1 MLARPSTAAFPFLR
15 LDPLAAVLRANQC
28 KCVNELT
35 KSLRTHSAESAR
47 AALPAAGMARD
58 QGGGSCLAG
67 RFSAGLCGGR
77 IPQLRPNQGRMHES
91 SRVSPLHR
99 VTRENPWGFL
109 RPNLTKM
116 KLFMPDRR
124 DVTLVGLIV
133 VSNEGPRVARSSQPW
148 ALAVES
154 RWDSLPWDGRTED
167 GGFAVAGA
175 QFEIRG
181 GVGDEEEAAGGEVAA
196 AAFDG
201 AFEYGEDGESVG
213 GVAVFRAGKVPFLD
227 SEVFALHEG
236 LAFMGRENRGL
247 DVVEVDRGE
256 RFFDVQ
262 VTGPAIKADAV
273 PVEDPIG
280 GVGVLLDL
288 DDHVS
293 PADGVDPTA
302 RDEDGVTFFHG
313 HFVDLLGDVA
323 IAQGLLEGVA
333 GHSAFSGR
341 RRGRYRA
348 GRP

>member
-133 VSNEGPRVARSSQPW
+133 VSNEGPRVARS
-148 ALAVES
+148 ATL
-154 RWDSLPWDGRTED
+154 
-167 GGFAVAGA
+167 GFGCG
-175 QFEIRG
+175 IP
-181 GVGDEEEAAGGEVAA
+181 VGLLTLGWS
-196 AAFDG
+196 
-201 AFEYGEDGESVG
+201 YGERRLRRCG
-213 GVAVFRAGKVPFLD
+213 GAV
-227 SEVFALHEG
+227 
-236 LAFMGRENRGL
+236 
-247 DVVEVDRGE
+247 
-256 RFFDVQ
+256 
-262 VTGPAIKADAV
+262 
-273 PVEDPIG
+273 
-280 GVGVLLDL
+280 
-288 DDHVS
+288 
-293 PADGVDPTA
+293 
-302 RDEDGVTFFHG
+302 RD
-313 HFVDLLGDVA
+313 
-323 IAQGLLEGVA
+323 
-333 GHSAFSGR
+333 SGR
-341 RRGRYRA
+341 RGGRGRSCRRRSR
-348 GRP
+348 GPRIRRRLRRR